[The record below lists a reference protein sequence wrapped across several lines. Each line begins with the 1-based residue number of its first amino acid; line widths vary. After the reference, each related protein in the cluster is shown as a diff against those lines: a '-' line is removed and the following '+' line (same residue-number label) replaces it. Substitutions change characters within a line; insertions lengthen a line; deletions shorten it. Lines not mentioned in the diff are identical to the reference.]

1 MDFYYVNNRG
11 QRIDLSDYPYMFQ
24 SGDLLNWTYS
34 YNTQSSAKRDV
45 TSDYK
50 LSAKEIPVQIAVL
63 CDFSIPLAERREEW
77 KEAVDHLAD
86 VLQADVTDGKDGKIY
101 TDTGHYMSCKIIGSE
116 KSDWKMGLPIMF
128 NTMTVLADR
137 PVWIRE
143 ESRSFPP
150 ISSSSEEGEAS
161 YLNYEHD
168 YPYDYTMPY
177 GGDVIWTVDHYAPC
191 EFLMTIFGPAVD
203 PRIVINGHPYQ
214 IYTTLDTN
222 EYLQIDSR
230 NNQVIKYLANG
241 IQQDIY
247 DLRAKQESVFDPITP
262 GNISVVWSGEF
273 GFDITLYCERSEPK
287 WKTKNS

>member
-50 LSAKEIPVQIAVL
+50 LAAKEIPVQIAVL

-86 VLQADVTDGKDGKIY
+86 VLQADVIDDKDGKIY
-101 TDTGHYMSCKIIGSE
+101 TDTGHYMKCKIIGFE
-116 KSDWKMGLPIMF
+116 KSDWKMGLPFMF
-128 NTMTVLADR
+128 NTMTVLSDR
-137 PVWIRE
+137 PVWIHE

-150 ISSSSEEGEAS
+150 ISSDSEGEES
-161 YLNYEHD
+161 YLDYEHD

-177 GGDVIWTVDHYAPC
+177 GGDVIWNVDHYAPC
-191 EFLMTIFGPAVD
+191 EFLMTVFGPTVD
-203 PRIVINGHPYQ
+203 PRVVINGHPYQ
-214 IYTTLDTN
+214 IYTTLDSN

-230 NNQVIKYLANG
+230 ANTVVKYLANG
-241 IQQDIY
+241 IRQDIY
-247 DLRAKQESVFDPITP
+247 DYRAKQESVFDPITP

-273 GFDITLYCERSEPK
+273 GFDITLCCERSEPR
-287 WKTKNS
+287 WKIQSS